1 VSSTDEIASMLAL
14 EEIDPRHY
22 LAQNLSGSSP
32 VVFGGQILAQTV
44 VAVGRAASDKEL
56 KSLHTVFA
64 RGASPSHPLEIDVE
78 PVQQG
83 RTFSS
88 FLVSV
93 HQGDRVC
100 TSSVALLHEPEPD
113 LIRHGSEL
121 PSVARP
127 GDLRSR
133 AGEHPW
139 WELRVVDD
147 VDLQDPNDVGLPEV
161 NVWSRFS
168 LVPPE
173 TSADQ
178 ALLAFASDGFLISTA
193 MRPHLGI
200 GQAMA
205 HHTISTS
212 VVAQT
217 ISFHE
222 PFDASQWLLL
232 AHHSPYAGRGR
243 SFGRADVFT
252 EDGRLVASY
261 SQENMIRNF
270 PEGQSPA
277 ATGEP
282 SKY

>member
-1 VSSTDEIASMLAL
+1 VSGEITRMLAL
-14 EEIDPRHY
+14 DEQGPHQY
-22 LAQNLSGSSP
+22 LAQNLPGPNP
-32 VVFGGQILAQTV
+32 VVFGGQVLAQTV
-44 VAVGRAASDKEL
+44 VASARSAPGKQI
-56 KSLHTVFA
+56 KSLHTIFA

-78 PVQQG
+78 PIQDG
-83 RTFSS
+83 RTFAS
-88 FLVSV
+88 LGITVR
-93 HQGDRVC
+93 QGERVC
-100 TSSVALLHEPEPD
+100 TRSVALLHLPEPD
-113 LIRHGSEL
+113 LIRHAAASPLVDG
-121 PSVARP
+121 PST
-127 GDLRSR
+127 LRSR
-133 AGEHPW
+133 PAGHPW

-147 VDLQDPNDVGLPEV
+147 VDLQDPDDVGPAQV
-161 NVWSRFS
+161 SVWSRFDE
-168 LVPPE
+168 VP
-173 TSADQ
+173 SGDSSDQ

-193 MRPHLGI
+193 MRPHQGI
-200 GQAMA
+200 GQSMA

-232 AHHSPYAGRGR
+232 VHDSPYAGRGR

-270 PEGQSPA
+270 PDGQAPGA
-277 ATGEP
+277 AGVP